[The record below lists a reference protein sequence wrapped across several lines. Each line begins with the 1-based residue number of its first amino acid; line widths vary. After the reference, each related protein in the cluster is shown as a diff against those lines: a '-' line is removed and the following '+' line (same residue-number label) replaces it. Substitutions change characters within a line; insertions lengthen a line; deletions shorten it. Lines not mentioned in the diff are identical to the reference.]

1 MTTYWT
7 MGADED
13 FPAVTLCEEHAL
25 EATNMVTEVV
35 GMGRYTS
42 MEQAAVELEATTIIF
57 GNGKHPGFD
66 FRTSDEGWCEECAF
80 RAAREAASEESA

>member
-13 FPAVTLCEEHAL
+13 FPEVTLCEEHAL
-25 EATNMVTEVV
+25 EATNMVTQVLN
-35 GMGRYTS
+35 MGTYAT
-42 MEQAAVELEATTIIF
+42 MAQAAVELEAMTAIF

-66 FRTSDEGWCEECAF
+66 FRTSEEGWCEECHHQ
-80 RAAREAASEESA
+80 AAREAASEESA